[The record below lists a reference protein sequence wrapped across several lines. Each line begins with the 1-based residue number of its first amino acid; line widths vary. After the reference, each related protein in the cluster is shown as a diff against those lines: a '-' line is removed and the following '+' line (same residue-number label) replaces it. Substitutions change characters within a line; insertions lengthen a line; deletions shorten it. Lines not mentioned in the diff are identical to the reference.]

1 MVVRDF
7 GARMGAQTPQQRK
20 AEWTAQRVRW
30 HESVGAKRIGYWAK
44 RSDMKSEYEW
54 RLDPI
59 DVRNAIVMLCN
70 LAAALSYPESA

>member
-1 MVVRDF
+1 
-7 GARMGAQTPQQRK
+7 
-20 AEWTAQRVRW
+20 
-30 HESVGAKRIGYWAK
+30 
-44 RSDMKSEYEW
+44 MKSEYEW